1 MAVDAFIPEV
11 WAAQLLTSLKKTLVY
26 GQAGVV
32 NRNYEGDISQYGDTV
47 HISAVG
53 PVSVRTYTAHSDIT
67 VDQVNDSDQ
76 TLMIDQ
82 SPYFAFEVDD
92 IEARQA
98 RNGGAV
104 MSESAD
110 EAAYSLGDTADQYL
124 AGVMKSGVAASNQI
138 GTVGTDAS
146 DGDASGD
153 ALIQLLIDMKVR
165 LDEENIPNAGRWVIV
180 NPAAHGKLLS
190 TPQFVRVDQSG
201 TSEALRNG
209 QIGRAFGFDI
219 MLSNNVPA
227 TSGTTLSSYTAIGG
241 YSGATSYAEQINNVE
256 AFRME
261 RRFAD
266 GLKGLHLYGSK
277 VVRPTGLV
285 TAEVWL

>member
-32 NRNYEGDISQYGDTV
+32 NRNYEGEISQYGDTV

-124 AGVMKSGVAASNQI
+124 AGVMKSGVAGANQLDP
-138 GTVGTDAS
+138 VGS
-146 DGDASGD
+146 DGSVATGEQ
-153 ALIQLLIDMKVR
+153 LIQLLIDMKVR

-180 NPAAHGKLLS
+180 NPAAYGKLLS

-201 TSEALRNG
+201 SSEALRNG

-227 TSGTTLSSYTAIGG
+227 TSGTTDTSYTAIGG

-277 VVRPTGLV
+277 VVRSTGLV
-285 TAEVWL
+285 TSEVWL

>member
-26 GQAGVV
+26 GQPSVV
-32 NRNYEGDISQYGDTV
+32 NRNYEGEISQYGDTV
-47 HISAVG
+47 HISSVG
-53 PVSVRTYTAHSDIT
+53 PISVRPYTAHEDIT
-67 VDQVNDSDQ
+67 VDPVNDSDQ

-110 EAAYSLGDTADQYL
+110 EAAYSLGDDADQYL
-124 AGVMKSGVAASNQI
+124 AGVMNSGVDAANQLDPI
-138 GTVGTDAS
+138 TGA
-146 DGDASGD
+146 DGA
-153 ALIQLLIDMKVR
+153 AVTQMLIDMKVR
-165 LDEENIPNAGRWVIV
+165 LDESNIPSQGRWVV
-180 NPAAHGKLLS
+180 VPPNLHGLLLN
-190 TPQFVRVDQSG
+190 TDLFTRVDASG

-209 QIGRAFGFDI
+209 MVGRAFGFDVL
-219 MLSNNVPA
+219 MSNNTP
-227 TSGTTLSSYTAIGG
+227 TGTGSIVIGG
-241 YSGATSYAEQINNVE
+241 YPGATSYAEQINNVE

-261 RRFAD
+261 KRFAD

-285 TAEVWL
+285 TCDVSTGGGGGS